1 MASTPATL
9 DNATVSDPLGNIEV
23 VDAMRDLFTEL
34 GQDRADRPTFS
45 RSNGLSFEDIIIG
58 YAVYQHATA

>member
-45 RSNGLSFEDIIIG
+45 R
-58 YAVYQHATA
+58 